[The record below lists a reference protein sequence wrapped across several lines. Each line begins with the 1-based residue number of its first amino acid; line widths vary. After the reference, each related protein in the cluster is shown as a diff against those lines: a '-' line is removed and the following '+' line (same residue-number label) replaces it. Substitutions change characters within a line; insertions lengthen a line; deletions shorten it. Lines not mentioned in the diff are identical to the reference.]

1 MCLFQGFD
9 NVEVSKFEGSFLH
22 SIIFLYSNQIN
33 IQSMTIIS

>member
-9 NVEVSKFEGSFLH
+9 NVEVREFEGSFLH

-33 IQSMTIIS
+33 IQSITIIS